1 MVKSNCTFR
10 LQKYNICAKSPFIF
24 EKKLKSYGSRLLS
37 VKLSRS
43 RNVYK
48 DMRYLYKL
56 IVGVVV
62 GAIFLSCEGES
73 KKPQEKNQAKNK
85 IMVVG
90 KHDMTLYHEYSAR
103 FTGCQIV
110 EIRPQVTGKIT
121 HIYINEGDKVHRGQT
136 LFVIDQ
142 VPYLA
147 AIREA
152 TAARKMCEAKL
163 ATARMNY
170 NNEVKLQQSNVVSD
184 YSVETMLNA
193 LHEAEAA
200 LAQAQAR
207 EAEANNN
214 LSYTTVRSPLNGVA
228 SMIPWHVGSL
238 VSSNISEPLVTVADD
253 HEIYAYFSIS
263 DNEAM
268 GLVRKYG
275 SVDQF
280 IAHAPSVSLKVG
292 GEDYKSEGRISAMS
306 GTVTSTT
313 GAVTL
318 RATFP
323 NPQHLL
329 HDGGSGTIKSP
340 IYRPDC
346 ITIPQEATY
355 ELQNRTFVYKVVGGK
370 TKATPVT
377 LFPQNNGRE
386 YIVEDGLQVG
396 DTIVAEGAGLLKEGV
411 TICK

>member
-1 MVKSNCTFR
+1 MLERRAQAAELVQAASDDGAR
-10 LQKYNICAKSPFIF
+10 L
-24 EKKLKSYGSRLLS
+24 R
-37 VKLSRS
+37 
-43 RNVYK
+43 
-48 DMRYLYKL
+48 
-56 IVGVVV
+56 
-62 GAIFLSCEGES
+62 
-73 KKPQEKNQAKNK
+73 
-85 IMVVG
+85 
-90 KHDMTLYHEYSAR
+90 
-103 FTGCQIV
+103 
-110 EIRPQVTGKIT
+110 
-121 HIYINEGDKVHRGQT
+121 
-136 LFVIDQ
+136 
-142 VPYLA
+142 A
-147 AIREA
+147 AERA
-152 TAARKMCEAKL
+152 VR
-163 ATARMNY
+163 
-170 NNEVKLQQSNVVSD
+170 
-184 YSVETMLNA
+184 
-193 LHEAEAA
+193 EAEAA

-275 SVDQF
+275 SVEQF

-329 HDGGSGTIKSP
+329 HDGGSGTIKLP